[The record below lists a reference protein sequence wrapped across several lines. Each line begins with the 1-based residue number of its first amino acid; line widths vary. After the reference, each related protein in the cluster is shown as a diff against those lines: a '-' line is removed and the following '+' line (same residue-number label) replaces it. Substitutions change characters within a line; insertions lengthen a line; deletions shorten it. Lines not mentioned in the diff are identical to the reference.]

1 MFEEC
6 SPQIRSM
13 PDPGCGL
20 AGLCTHGR
28 QILAD
33 VLGHVRARQVTPK
46 ILHWVEFWGVGRQ
59 ILHGQP
65 VLLLR
70 NPSLYLPAAMRWQPV
85 PQQHH
90 SPSANVSLERL
101 QVRQHHWLL
110 DRPRLKTQAQP
121 HAPRRRRCD
130 QAGDR
135 RQTFPIER
143 RHQDRCLPARRPSPT
158 HARAFRETAFI
169 QENQQRPAVTGLFL
183 ILGQRYRNQRLMA
196 SSLRSRA
203 LRSGRWQLQPNC
215 PRTFQ
220 T

>member
-1 MFEEC
+1 MAD
-6 SPQIRSM
+6 STST
-13 PDPGCGL
+13 L
-20 AGLCTHGR
+20 ARLGSNRLEILTDELSHVGSRQMAPEILDRVQLGR
-28 QILAD
+28 
-33 VLGHVRARQVTPK
+33 
-46 ILHWVEFWGVGRQ
+46 VGRQ
-59 ILHGQP
+59 VFHGQP

-70 NPSLYLPAAMRWQPV
+70 DPRLHLPTAMSWQSV

-90 SPSANVSLERL
+90 SPSAKVPLERL
-101 QVRQHHWLL
+101 QVCKHHRLL
-110 DRPRLKTQAQP
+110 DRSRLKTQAQP
-121 HAPRRRRCD
+121 DTSCRWRCD

-135 RQTFPIER
+135 RHAFPIKR
-143 RHQDRCLPARRPSPT
+143 RHEDRRLPTRRPCPT
-158 HARAFRETAFI
+158 HAGAFRKTAFV

-183 ILGQRYRNQRLMA
+183 IRGQRYRSHRLMA